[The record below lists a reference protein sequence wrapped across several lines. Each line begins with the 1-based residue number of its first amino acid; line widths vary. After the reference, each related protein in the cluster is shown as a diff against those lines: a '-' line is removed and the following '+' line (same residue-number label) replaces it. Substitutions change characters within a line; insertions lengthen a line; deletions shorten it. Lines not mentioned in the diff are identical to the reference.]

1 MTVRLFEGELQ
12 GVAHSIAEDDFR
24 LYHGTKS
31 TMKDHFN
38 KCPEP
43 DTNEQSTTI
52 VELSPI
58 VFKYS
63 ETQVDT
69 FNDFAVLLYYR
80 IMELGYSDERI
91 DIVCDRY
98 FKDSLK
104 EQIRNDRGVGTRFL
118 FSDETPFPKNF
129 RNDFLQCQQSPHNY
143 S

>member
-1 MTVRLFEGELQ
+1 MTVKLFEGGLQ

-104 EQIRNDRGVGTRFL
+104 EQIRNEV
-118 FSDETPFPKNF
+118 
-129 RNDFLQCQQSPHNY
+129 
-143 S
+143 